1 MTKQQ
6 TFRFGNSAFLIDGKV
21 ITNREGCPRIILL
34 RANDIEMPIQPQTKK
49 TFALGHV
56 NEEIFIENYIK
67 PLNAKYDVEKE
78 FTRTTKE
85 GTFEVGHSDV
95 IAYNIDTNEPR
106 VFELKSVSSI
116 NSHKNYV
123 LKDDYKIDN
132 LAQLINYMHMAQASE
147 GYLVYSSFIWGD
159 YFKPKSG
166 FAEIEE
172 AYNSGR
178 LVTDKFNMTDKGI
191 QITPADKF
199 YKVTFDNDFNI
210 LIDDKLSGLN
220 KKDVLRHKVL
230 VSKILKEQEVYSDLP
245 ESLTNYSPCTYCNFR
260 PVCAKFNLG
269 EITTTKEFLK
279 EAKLITV
286 ENTND

>member
-56 NEEIFIENYIK
+56 NEEVFIENYIK
-67 PLNAKYDVEKE
+67 PLNVKYDVEKE
-78 FTRTTKE
+78 YGRTTTN
-85 GTFEVGHSDV
+85 GTYEVGHSDV
-95 IAYNIDTNEPR
+95 VAYNAETNEPR

-132 LAQLINYMHMAQASE
+132 LAQLINYMHMAQAPE

-230 VSKILKEQEVYSDLP
+230 ISKILKEQEVYSERP
-245 ESLTNYSPCTYCNFR
+245 ETLTNYSPCQFCPFKD
-260 PVCAKFNLG
+260 VCLQYDENVLTSKDEFLSAAKKVTLG
-269 EITTTKEFLK
+269 E
-279 EAKLITV
+279 
-286 ENTND
+286 